1 MHLMEQKIRDV
12 FVVNDAW
19 DSSMANQD
27 FSDWHID
34 GFEATKVGPVN
45 NARPKKEAI
54 QEEEIDYV
62 DPYDF
67 DMDPILM
74 SSGDNHMSDSSN
86 IYQSSMMT
94 SSMLNTPLMN
104 DKLARN
110 RS

>member
-1 MHLMEQKIRDV
+1 M
-12 FVVNDAW
+12 
-19 DSSMANQD
+19 
-27 FSDWHID
+27 
-34 GFEATKVGPVN
+34 
-45 NARPKKEAI
+45 
-54 QEEEIDYV
+54 

-67 DMDPILM
+67 DMDPIVM

-86 IYQSSMMT
+86 IYQSSLMT